1 MTKVYVSHSRDFY
14 FRKEL
19 YKPLREIKG
28 YELILPHEHSDE
40 LFSSKDFF
48 RDGCDVLVVEASYK
62 STGMGIELG
71 WADAFDV
78 PIIIL
83 YKKGC
88 KLASSVRAMSDRV
101 IEYDSL
107 EEMVG
112 KLEEE
117 LERGCRSF

>member
-62 STGMGIELG
+62 STGMGIEIG
-71 WADAFDV
+71 WADAFDI

-88 KLASSVRAMSDRV
+88 KLSGSVKSMSDRV

-107 EEMVG
+107 EEMVK

-117 LERGCRSF
+117 LVRL